1 MSDTTPSFFSRL
13 SLGFSTLF
21 ALLSDPALAARLQTL
36 RAGVPSAPAAPAPV
50 PAPAPVTP
58 VTPVT
63 PITPVLRVATPD
75 AALQLLGLLQREAR
89 FIDFIQEDM
98 ASYSDA
104 DIGAAARLVH
114 AGCGKVLSEHFTLA
128 PARNEAEGTRLVLDA
143 GFDAAS
149 TRLTG
154 NLQGQPPF
162 RGVLRHPGW
171 RVTEVRLPRLTEG
184 HDARI
189 LAAAEVEL

>member
-1 MSDTTPSFFSRL
+1 MSDTTTSFFSRL

-21 ALLSDPALAARLQTL
+21 ALLSDPALAARLQAL
-36 RAGVPSAPAAPAPV
+36 RAGVPSAPTAPAP
-50 PAPAPVTP
+50 TP
-58 VTPVT
+58 VA
-63 PITPVLRVATPD
+63 PVLRIASPD

-89 FIDFIQEDM
+89 FVDFIQEDM

-128 PARNEAEGTRLVLDA
+128 PARSEAEGTRLVLEA

-154 NLQGQPPF
+154 NLLGQPPF

-184 HDARI
+184 HDAHI

>member
-1 MSDTTPSFFSRL
+1 
-13 SLGFSTLF
+13 
-21 ALLSDPALAARLQTL
+21 
-36 RAGVPSAPAAPAPV
+36 
-50 PAPAPVTP
+50 
-58 VTPVT
+58 
-63 PITPVLRVATPD
+63 
-75 AALQLLGLLQREAR
+75 
-89 FIDFIQEDM
+89 M

-114 AGCGKVLSEHFTLA
+114 AGCGKVLNEHFTLA
-128 PARNEAEGTRLVLDA
+128 PARSEAEGTRLVLEA

-154 NLQGQPPF
+154 NLLGQPPF

-184 HDARI
+184 HDAHI

>member
-36 RAGVPSAPAAPAPV
+36 RAGVPPV
-50 PAPAPVTP
+50 PAPTPTPAPAP
-58 VTPVT
+58 APA
-63 PITPVLRVATPD
+63 PVLRVATPD

-98 ASYSDA
+98 TSYSDA

-114 AGCGKVLSEHFTLA
+114 AGCGKVLGEHFTLA
-128 PARNEAEGTRLVLDA
+128 PARSEAEGTRLVLEA

-154 NLQGQPPF
+154 NLLGQPPF

-184 HDARI
+184 HDAHI

>member
-36 RAGVPSAPAAPAPV
+36 RAGVPPAPTAPVPAPV
-50 PAPAPVTP
+50 PAPTP
-58 VTPVT
+58 VA
-63 PITPVLRVATPD
+63 PVLRIATPD

-128 PARNEAEGTRLVLDA
+128 PARSEAEGTRLVVEA

-184 HDARI
+184 HDAHI

>member
-13 SLGFSTLF
+13 NLGFSTLF
-21 ALLSDPALAARLQTL
+21 ALLSDPALAARLQAL
-36 RAGVPSAPAAPAPV
+36 RAGLPSAPTAPVPAPV
-50 PAPAPVTP
+50 PAPAPTP
-58 VTPVT
+58 VA
-63 PITPVLRVATPD
+63 PVLRIATPD

-89 FIDFIQEDM
+89 FVDFIREDM

-128 PARNEAEGTRLVLDA
+128 PARSEAEGTRLVLEA

-154 NLQGQPPF
+154 NLLGQPPF

-184 HDARI
+184 HDAHI

>member
-1 MSDTTPSFFSRL
+1 MSDTRPSFFGRL
-13 SLGFSTLF
+13 SLGLSTLF
-21 ALLSDPALAARLQTL
+21 AVLSDPQLAARLQAL
-36 RAGVPSAPAAPAPV
+36 RAGVPSAPATAPATAPV
-50 PAPAPVTP
+50 PAAPAV
-58 VTPVT
+58 
-63 PITPVLRVATPD
+63 PVLKLATPD

-98 ASYSDA
+98 SSYSDA
-104 DIGAAARLVH
+104 DIGAAARLLH

-128 PARNEAEGTRLVLDA
+128 PARSEAEGTRLLLEA

-149 TRLTG
+149 VRLTG